1 MKAERSGQEVMKK
14 CLGYIGVAVLAVILA
29 GAIICAFLGVDIL
42 FSPEGA
48 SAAVSVIGG
57 ADGPTSIFLAA
68 KLSYGEIIRNA
79 LVTLAVGA
87 ILLTG
92 VIVWG
97 KKKK

>member
-1 MKAERSGQEVMKK
+1 MKK

-42 FSPEGA
+42 FSPE
-48 SAAVSVIGG
+48 AVSVIGG
-57 ADGPTSIFLAA
+57 ADGPTSIFLAG

-92 VIVWG
+92 VIIWG

>member
-1 MKAERSGQEVMKK
+1 MKK

-57 ADGPTSIFLAA
+57 ADGPTSIFHAG
-68 KLSYGEIIRNA
+68 KLSGDAGGGSHSSDRRDY
-79 LVTLAVGA
+79 L
-87 ILLTG
+87 
-92 VIVWG
+92 G
-97 KKKK
+97 KKEKIER